1 MCETSGSIPDSWLQ
15 KLKRGALRVPGP
27 LRHLSL
33 RLTVPAFLGTTLST
47 MSVAIYSIPP
57 SEKRWD
63 LGNSAGRT
71 CAGRIS
77 VPLLFFKG
85 HISQGGSKAFKRRAC
100 SMLRAWPDSGRKLR
114 GTPCLQ
120 HSQDKVLGASQREG
134 RVSEGWAPGEFRGWA
149 PALLLLWGSALLT
162 IRCGLWKFSRE
173 PHTPNAW
180 P

>member
-1 MCETSGSIPDSWLQ
+1 
-15 KLKRGALRVPGP
+15 
-27 LRHLSL
+27 
-33 RLTVPAFLGTTLST
+33 
-47 MSVAIYSIPP
+47 
-57 SEKRWD
+57 
-63 LGNSAGRT
+63 
-71 CAGRIS
+71 
-77 VPLLFFKG
+77 
-85 HISQGGSKAFKRRAC
+85 
-100 SMLRAWPDSGRKLR
+100 MLRAWPDSGRKLR